1 MIREIKPE
9 LPPIKG
15 LIYISTVSLI
25 TLFQARAAT
34 KPKPEVA
41 RAVIC
46 LITALGSCLT
56 DSGGVIFLAMGL
68 L

>member
-1 MIREIKPE
+1 MR
-9 LPPIKG
+9 G

-41 RAVIC
+41 RTLIC
-46 LITALGSCLT
+46 LITAKGISLLDLGV
-56 DSGGVIFLAMGL
+56 VIFAIYCK
-68 L
+68 